1 MSRNARAGSI
11 PALGT
16 FKKIIYIYHKQ
27 TNLLIMKKVTMIF
40 AAVALAFAV
49 ASCGSK
55 TTEEAAAVDSAAVVG
70 ADSVA
75 VDSAAV
81 VADSAAVEAAL

>member
-1 MSRNARAGSI
+1 
-11 PALGT
+11 
-16 FKKIIYIYHKQ
+16 
-27 TNLLIMKKVTMIF
+27 MIF
-40 AAVALAFAV
+40 AAVALTFAV

-55 TTEEAAAVDSAAVVG
+55 TTEEAAAVDTAVVVE

-81 VADSAAVEAAL
+81 AADSTAVGAIQ

>member
-1 MSRNARAGSI
+1 
-11 PALGT
+11 
-16 FKKIIYIYHKQ
+16 
-27 TNLLIMKKVTMIF
+27 MIF
-40 AAVALAFAV
+40 AAVAFTFAV

-55 TTEEAAAVDSAAVVG
+55 TTEEAAAADSTVVVE

-81 VADSAAVEAAL
+81 AVDSAAVEVAL